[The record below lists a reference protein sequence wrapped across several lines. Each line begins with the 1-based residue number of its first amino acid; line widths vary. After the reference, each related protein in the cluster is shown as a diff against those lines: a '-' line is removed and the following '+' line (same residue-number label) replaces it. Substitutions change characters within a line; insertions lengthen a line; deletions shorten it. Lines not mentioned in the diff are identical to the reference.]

1 MIDNVWLLILN
12 SVKKRGNAAVTAEAP
27 KLHPLGTSEL
37 LEQIK
42 KVDDTSALYT
52 ILEQSDVSDYFQKA
66 GITLNYFQRLSQ
78 VADAQ
83 IPIELEIMRHL
94 VYKVY
99 YDTFINF
106 LRSLDGNT
114 WEAMRKLLAFELDV
128 ISIMITINMMNQQKS
143 DKLPRLLYPRFGE
156 LYPMIH
162 DQMQVCKDYDQLI
175 KILDESFKDYA
186 DVLG

>member
-1 MIDNVWLLILN
+1 MYNFITFVRHKYMIDNVWLLILN

-78 VADAQ
+78 VADA
-83 IPIELEIMRHL
+83 
-94 VYKVY
+94 
-99 YDTFINF
+99 
-106 LRSLDGNT
+106 
-114 WEAMRKLLAFELDV
+114 
-128 ISIMITINMMNQQKS
+128 
-143 DKLPRLLYPRFGE
+143 
-156 LYPMIH
+156 
-162 DQMQVCKDYDQLI
+162 
-175 KILDESFKDYA
+175 
-186 DVLG
+186 